1 MHVFTEAGRVL
12 QFRDLCANSDGSAA
26 SALLHELGNFMN
38 ESQKSCSQLFE
49 CSCPELDELTA
60 LAKTHGAY
68 GSRLTGKHSGR
79 VEMSSPAY

>member
-1 MHVFTEAGRVL
+1 M
-12 QFRDLCANSDGSAA
+12 D
-26 SALLHELGNFMN
+26 

-68 GSRLTGKHSGR
+68 GSRLTGEHPGR
-79 VEMSSPAY
+79 AEITSIAY